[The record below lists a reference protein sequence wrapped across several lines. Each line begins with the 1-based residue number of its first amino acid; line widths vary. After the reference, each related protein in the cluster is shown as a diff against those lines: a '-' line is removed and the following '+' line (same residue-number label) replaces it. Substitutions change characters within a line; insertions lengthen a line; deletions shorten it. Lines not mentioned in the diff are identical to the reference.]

1 MHSHIKKLVP
11 IVLALVVCAGVAG
24 AAAPDRPKRGDY
36 PRCQDECLVRLRK
49 TMNELSG
56 EYERTG
62 NRLLYENKVERAR
75 GGYDDCIDA
84 CRERFP
90 VK

>member
-1 MHSHIKKLVP
+1 
-11 IVLALVVCAGVAG
+11 VLALVLCTGIAS

-36 PRCQDECLVRLRK
+36 PGCQQECLVRLKK
-49 TMNELSG
+49 TMNQLSA

-62 NRLLYENKVERAR
+62 NRLLYENRVEQAR
-75 GGYDDCIDA
+75 VVYDDCIDA
-84 CRERFP
+84 CKERFP